1 MRRPEQALQ
10 IACVN
15 WFAYQYAHQAGRLYM
30 NYNNPP
36 NAQTGG
42 ILKAMGLSAGIADL
56 SYLIDGGRIVFIE
69 LKSAAGKQSANQKAF
84 EQRVAELGAPYH
96 IVRDIYEF
104 MGLIN
109 SYNP

>member
-1 MRRPEQALQ
+1 MKRPEQQLQ
-10 IACVN
+10 IACIK
-15 WFAYQYAHQAGRLYM
+15 WFALQYPQQVGRLYM

-69 LKSAAGKQSANQKAF
+69 LKSSAGKQSENQKAF
-84 EQRVAELGAPYH
+84 EMRVTELGAPYH
-96 IVRDIYEF
+96 IARDIYEF
-104 MGLIN
+104 MGIIN
-109 SYNP
+109 SYNS

>member
-1 MRRPEQALQ
+1 
-10 IACVN
+10 
-15 WFAYQYAHQAGRLYM
+15 
-30 NYNNPP
+30 
-36 NAQTGG
+36 
-42 ILKAMGLSAGIADL
+42 MGLSAGIADL

-84 EQRVAELGAPYH
+84 EQRVTELGAPYY

-109 SYNP
+109 SYNQ